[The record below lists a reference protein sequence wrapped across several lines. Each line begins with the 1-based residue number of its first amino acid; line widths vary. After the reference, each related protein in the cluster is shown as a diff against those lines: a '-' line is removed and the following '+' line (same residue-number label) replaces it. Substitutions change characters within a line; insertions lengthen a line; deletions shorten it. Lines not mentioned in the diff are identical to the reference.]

1 MSGPNFMAMA
11 KDVAGRHASARHQ
24 RRAAEK
30 LAKKS
35 VPALK
40 KIIRRN
46 KQRRK

>member
-1 MSGPNFMAMA
+1 MAMA
-11 KDVAGRHASARHQ
+11 KDIAGRRSSARHQ

-35 VPALK
+35 IPAMK

-46 KQRRK
+46 NRRKGK